1 MVQGRHPNRVFL
13 IALVAIVT
21 TWSIIIIR
29 VHYSSYFNTIG
40 DFIPDYPTFIEYD
53 EATLYHN
60 NSPLRRNNDSNTINL
75 LNDSND
81 DNKVCKAIA
90 SSLLPSSWSDIVY
103 HKDRA
108 GMTGDPNPNAFDDGK
123 FSSVEED
130 NEQARSTIH
139 EFNILRHEVLNEQL
153 LNVGVRSTGRIH
165 PARAFAKHLKS
176 LLDGEQHQQ
185 QQQQRRLIIAVFGN
199 SFTIGSNCGE
209 SSVQSGEDCAWP
221 MRLSR
226 RFDELFQQRGGGGGN
241 SSSSSSLVEWRM
253 YQENAQGSA
262 NIAQRIPSLIDE
274 YNNRNVTP
282 DVILLDNTI
291 GDQMYGIA
299 RPWFEAVVRAF
310 IDAFPD
316 TVLVSMVSAIPA
328 MVNVS
333 GNNQYDTKFPP
344 WLHEVQNHY
353 GLAVVD
359 FAMMVQHL
367 RLHNNNDIGVNHGTA
382 IQRSIKE
389 YQQRRQQLTYHY
401 ASIPPNEEEILFTS
415 TYTNSNN
422 TIVDILWPQSDEMIS
437 INGKIF
443 RDMIDGDVDDGG
455 VYWLNYL
462 PLTRKT
468 KPAWYPQNH
477 PPWSTHQYVA
487 DTVMYALLQIV
498 NVGLGCA
505 DGQGIDVVADDDD
518 DGGDDDYS
526 FMDETV
532 SPSDKLDDCFICR
545 TPLTKMDAKS
555 PQYIDGQLMTNLLD
569 DDYDGTINPI
579 TVTCGDWKWITDK
592 RKRSGWQSDQRG
604 SLIVFRLQIGNNT
617 QLPTMS
623 LTYMKSHQTFGNLM
637 VTFRPVSKKDA
648 KLMSS
653 LLGCDDVERFRDLG
667 WEGDFDIGGKFAND
681 STIIPSLLIEGWIPQ
696 YSLWETIVF
705 PPDIDYHNVNVEQQ
719 FKLLQKTLSK
729 YWKLSALDGDSR
741 TFMEFKDDENR
752 FDDDIVEY
760 IDLYVMNPEDSRVKI
775 QVVTAC

>member
-1 MVQGRHPNRVFL
+1 MQRRHPNRVFF
-13 IALVAIVT
+13 IALAATVT

-29 VHYSSYFNTIG
+29 VHYSSYFNIVG
-40 DFIPDYPTFIEYD
+40 DIIPDYPTFTDYA
-53 EATLYHN
+53 ATSYRN
-60 NSPLRRNNDSNTINL
+60 NSPLRRNNDDYINRP
-75 LNDSND
+75 NDNND
-81 DNKVCKAIA
+81 NNYLCQKIA

-103 HKDRA
+103 HKDRV
-108 GMTGDPNPNAFDDGK
+108 GLTGDPDPNAYDGGK

-139 EFNILRHEVLNEQL
+139 EFNILRHEVLNQQL
-153 LNVGVRSTGRIH
+153 LNVGVRSTGRIR
-165 PARAFAKHLKS
+165 PAMAFAKHLKS
-176 LLDGEQHQQ
+176 LLDGEQQ
-185 QQQQRRLIIAVFGN
+185 QQQQRPLIIAVFGN

-226 RFDELFQQRGGGGGN
+226 RFDELFQQRGGGGKN
-241 SSSSSSLVEWRM
+241 TSSSSSLVEWRM

-262 NIAQRIPSLIDE
+262 NIAQKIPSLIDE
-274 YNNRNVTP
+274 YNSRNVTP

-291 GDQMYGIA
+291 GDQSYGIA
-299 RPWFEAVVRAF
+299 RPWFEAVLRAF

-316 TVLVSMVSAIPA
+316 TVLVSMVSAIPS

-333 GNNQYDTKFPP
+333 GNMQYESTFPP
-344 WLHEVQNHY
+344 WLHQVQSHY

-367 RLHNNNDIGVNHGTA
+367 RLHDNEIDGTT
-382 IQRSIKE
+382 IQRSINDYE
-389 YQQRRQQLTYHY
+389 QRQQQLTYHY
-401 ASIPPNEEEILFTS
+401 ASTPPSDDEISFTS

-437 INGKIF
+437 INGTIF
-443 RDMIDGDVDDGG
+443 RDEIDGDVDDGE

-462 PLTRKT
+462 PLTHKT

-498 NVGLGCA
+498 NVGLGCTYS
-505 DGQGIDVVADDDD
+505 QGIDDAVVYDDDA
-518 DGGDDDYS
+518 GDEYS
-526 FMDETV
+526 FMDVTV
-532 SPSDKLDDCFICR
+532 SPRDKLDECFICR

-555 PQYIDGQLMTNLLD
+555 LQYIDGKLMTNLLD
-569 DDYDGTINPI
+569 DDYDGAINPI
-579 TVTCGDWKWITDK
+579 MVTCGDWKWITDK

-623 LTYMKSHQTFGNLM
+623 LTYMKSHQTFGDLM
-637 VTFRPVSKKDA
+637 VTFRPVSRKEA
-648 KLMSS
+648 KMSS
-653 LLGCDDVERFRDLG
+653 ILLRCDDVESFRDLG

-681 STIIPSLLIEGWIPQ
+681 STIIPSLLIEGRIPQ

-705 PPDIDYHNVNVEQQ
+705 PPDIDYHNVNAQHQ

-729 YWKLSALDGDSR
+729 YWESSELDGDFR
-741 TFMEFKDDENR
+741 TFMEFKDDEDR
-752 FDDDIVEY
+752 LDEDIVEY
-760 IDLYVMNPEDSRVKI
+760 IDLYVMNPDDSRVKI